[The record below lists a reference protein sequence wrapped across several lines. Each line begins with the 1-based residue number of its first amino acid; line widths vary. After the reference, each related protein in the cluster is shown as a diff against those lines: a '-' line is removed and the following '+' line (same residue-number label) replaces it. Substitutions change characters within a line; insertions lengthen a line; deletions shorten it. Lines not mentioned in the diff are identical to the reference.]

1 MTPKPD
7 KDVQESKLEDIL
19 SHQQKYKNLK
29 QNVSKMNLA
38 INKNDNTS
46 WPICVYSKNEWL
58 GFILGN
64 QSV

>member
-7 KDVQESKLEDIL
+7 KDVQESRLEAIL

-46 WPICVYSKNEWL
+46 
-58 GFILGN
+58 
-64 QSV
+64 

>member
-1 MTPKPD
+1 MTPKPG
-7 KDVQESKLEDIL
+7 KDIQESKLEAIL
-19 SHQQKYKNLK
+19 SLQQKYKNLK

-46 WPICVYSKNEWL
+46 WPTCVYPRNERL

-64 QSV
+64 QPV

>member
-46 WPICVYSKNEWL
+46 
-58 GFILGN
+58 
-64 QSV
+64 